1 MATFTKNTSLAVK
14 YRPQTFGDVVGQE
27 NVITILQNQLE
38 QGQTKQ
44 GYLFTGGAG
53 TGKTTI
59 ARIFAKMLN
68 GGISNSE
75 IIEIDAASNNGVEN
89 VRELRESVK
98 FKPINSK
105 FKVYIIDEVHML
117 STGAFNALLKTLEEP
132 PAHAVFILATTDPH
146 KIPATILSRVQRFDF
161 KRMTV
166 DQIVGRL
173 FHIIEMEN
181 QEADPAGA
189 ADALYDVPADVLEY
203 IAKLA
208 NGGMRN
214 SISLLDTV
222 LGYKGNPTLQDVF
235 EILGVPDFEEY
246 LNLLVHIHNSQKAEI
261 LQLVENLH
269 VQGKDIKRFMLGLT
283 EFIVDLQKV
292 SLLGNFDFVSI
303 PSNYFDRV
311 EKAVNVLGDEELATF
326 FTGFTGI
333 NSRIKYE
340 SNPKVLVQGELLSL
354 C

>member
-1 MATFTKNTSLAVK
+1 
-14 YRPQTFGDVVGQE
+14 
-27 NVITILQNQLE
+27 
-38 QGQTKQ
+38 
-44 GYLFTGGAG
+44 
-53 TGKTTI
+53 
-59 ARIFAKMLN
+59 
-68 GGISNSE
+68 
-75 IIEIDAASNNGVEN
+75 
-89 VRELRESVK
+89 
-98 FKPINSK
+98 
-105 FKVYIIDEVHML
+105 
-117 STGAFNALLKTLEEP
+117 
-132 PAHAVFILATTDPH
+132 
-146 KIPATILSRVQRFDF
+146 
-161 KRMTV
+161 
-166 DQIVGRL
+166 
-173 FHIIEMEN
+173 
-181 QEADPAGA
+181 
-189 ADALYDVPADVLEY
+189 
-203 IAKLA
+203 
-208 NGGMRN
+208 MRN

-222 LGYKGNPTLQDVF
+222 LGYKGDPTLQDVF

-261 LQLVENLH
+261 LQLIENLH